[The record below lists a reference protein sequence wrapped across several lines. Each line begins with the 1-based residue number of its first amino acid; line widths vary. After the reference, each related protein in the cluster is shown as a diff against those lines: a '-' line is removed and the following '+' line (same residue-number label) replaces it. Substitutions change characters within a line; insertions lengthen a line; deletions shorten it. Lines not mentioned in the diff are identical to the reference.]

1 MELSDIQKLVLNS
14 VTIIAWMMGIAISIV
29 AAIKGK
35 RMKKEM
41 GVSVKMYFMLV
52 GITEI
57 LYTIG
62 AAMILSAMG
71 INTFR
76 HLANLEIWKF
86 YQIISSLDVSTIQII
101 GIVGW
106 VGFLLNRSVSFLTP
120 TYLLVS
126 GGKKLHRYFF
136 WSAWTE
142 ISLETMMT
150 ILLFL
155 TLTMK

>member
-1 MELSDIQKLVLNS
+1 MEFTDIHKLVLNAIT
-14 VTIIAWMMGIAISIV
+14 VIAWAMGIVISVV
-29 AAIKGK
+29 AAIKGNK
-35 RMKKEM
+35 MKEDM
-41 GVSVKMYFMLV
+41 GVSAKIYFMLV

-57 LYTIG
+57 FYTIG

-71 INTFR
+71 INVFQ
-76 HLANLEIWKF
+76 HLAKLEIWKF
-86 YQIISSLDVSTIQII
+86 YQVVSSLDVSTIRII

-106 VGFLLNRSVSFLTP
+106 IGFLINRSMSFVTP
-120 TYLLVS
+120 AYLLVA

-150 ILLFL
+150 VLLFT
-155 TLTMK
+155 TLNIK